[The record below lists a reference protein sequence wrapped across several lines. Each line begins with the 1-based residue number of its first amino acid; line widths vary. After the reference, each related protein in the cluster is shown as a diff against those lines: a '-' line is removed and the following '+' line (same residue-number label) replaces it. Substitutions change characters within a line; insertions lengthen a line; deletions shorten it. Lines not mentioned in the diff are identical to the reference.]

1 MSPTLRAL
9 ALICLLFPASL
20 PAALPDAVDGQPVPS
35 LAPMLDRVLPSVV
48 RIGTESRVVVN
59 NPLFQDPI
67 FRHFF
72 GDGPSAPQE
81 RRTQGL
87 GSGVIVDAER
97 GFIVTNH
104 HVIAQADRITV
115 SLTDG
120 RQFDAELVGADPDS
134 DVAVVRIE
142 PDDLSAVAFGD
153 SERLR
158 VGDFVVAIGNPFGLS
173 HTVTS
178 GIVSGL
184 GRSGLGI
191 EAYEDFIQTDA
202 SINPG
207 NSGGALVD
215 LQGRLVG
222 INTAILGPNGGNI
235 GIGFAIPVNMAREI
249 MEQLIET
256 GEVRRGQ
263 LGVSAQDL
271 TPDLAQAFGIEQTQ
285 GVVIAS
291 VSEGSAAD
299 EAGLRPGDVVLEVNG
314 KPVRSSLDMR
324 NAVGLLRIGAR
335 VQMRVV
341 RGGRTLDLVAQVAE
355 PRMSTLRGEQ
365 LDPRLAGAV
374 FAVREEGGEGGVVIA
389 ELAAGS
395 AAARGRLQAGDLIRS
410 VGRQPVRDLAD
421 LRARVE
427 AAGDGPLV
435 FNLQRG
441 ETALFLVIR

>member
-1 MSPTLRAL
+1 M
-9 ALICLLFPASL
+9 
-20 PAALPDAVDGQPVPS
+20 
-35 LAPMLDRVLPSVV
+35 
-48 RIGTESRVVVN
+48 
-59 NPLFQDPI
+59 
-67 FRHFF
+67 
-72 GDGPSAPQE
+72 
-81 RRTQGL
+81 
-87 GSGVIVDAER
+87 
-97 GFIVTNH
+97 
-104 HVIAQADRITV
+104 AD
-115 SLTDG
+115 S
-120 RQFDAELVGADPDS
+120 
-134 DVAVVRIE
+134 
-142 PDDLSAVAFGD
+142 
-153 SERLR
+153 SEAR

-395 AAARGRLQAGDLIRS
+395 AAARGRLQAGGLIRS

-421 LRARVE
+421 LRARAE